1 MKDTSSPDLAMSTG
15 RHRLA
20 AVLRLAGEFVT
31 VDQAS
36 SALRVG
42 RVAAA
47 KTLARWAG
55 QGWLRR
61 IRRGLYAP
69 VPLAASASDQ
79 VIEDPWTLVPE
90 LFAPAYVGGLS
101 AAQHWDLTEQLF
113 RPVFVYTARSVRQTD
128 QTLHGTPFS
137 VHHVAPDMIFGTQPL
152 WRGRVKIQVSD
163 VHRTV
168 IDMLADPHTAGGPRQ
183 VADSV
188 RDYFRRQDADPTRLI
203 AYAGRLGNGAVFK
216 RLGCLSE
223 MVGAPEAVTTA
234 CRERLSAGY
243 ARLDPSTPCPRLVR
257 RWRIWVPASWKP
269 GRPGT
274 AA

>member
-1 MKDTSSPDLAMSTG
+1 
-15 RHRLA
+15 
-20 AVLRLAGEFVT
+20 VLRFAGELVT

-36 SALRVG
+36 TALGVG

-69 VPLAASASDQ
+69 VPLAASAGDQ

-113 RPVFVYTARSVRQTD
+113 RTVFVYTVRSVRQTA

-168 IDMLADPHTAGGPRQ
+168 VDMLADPGAGGGPRQ

-188 RDYFRRQDADPTRLI
+188 REYFRRRDAD
-203 AYAGRLGNGAVFK
+203 AGRLITYADRVGNGAVFK
-216 RLGCLSE
+216 RLGYLGE
-223 MVGAPEAVTTA
+223 VIGAPEALTTA
-234 CRERLSAGY
+234 CRDRLTAGY
-243 ARLDPSTPCPRLVR
+243 ARLDPSTPSPRLIR
-257 RWRIWVPASWKP
+257 RWKLWVPQGW
-269 GRPGT
+269 RPARGVR
-274 AA
+274 